1 MHSVLEIIRK
11 TTDFLASKG
20 VDNARFNSEVIIG
33 HALGLKRMQLYMQF
47 ERFLTEPEL
56 EKVRP
61 LVRRRSLREP
71 LAYVVGDTDF
81 FGLKIRCDRR
91 ALIPRPETEELVEHV
106 LSQVADK
113 AAPLC
118 ILDLGTGT
126 GCIALALATALPN
139 ATVHAVDASADALAL
154 AAENAA
160 SLALAARVTFHNS
173 DWYAQ
178 LEAGLRFDLI
188 VSNPPYLTEQESAE
202 AMPEVRQHEPRSALV
217 APEAGTADL
226 RRIISGAA
234 TFLQPGGLLALET
247 GIAQHAALLALMQS
261 AGFADARSLQDL
273 SKRDRFLS
281 GRLAPAAVSA

>member
-56 EKVRP
+56 ERVRP

-81 FGLKIRCDRR
+81 YGLRIKCDRR

-106 LSQVADK
+106 LSQLPDK

-154 AAENAA
+154 AAENATA
-160 SLALAARVTFHNS
+160 LGLAARVHFHKS

-178 LEAGLRFDLI
+178 LDAGLRFEVI

-217 APEAGTADL
+217 APEAGMADL
-226 RRIISGAA
+226 RRIISGAGS
-234 TFLQPGGLLALET
+234 FLQPGGLLAMET
-247 GIAQHAALLALMQS
+247 GIAQHEALLAVLQS
-261 AGFADARSLQDL
+261 AGFADARSLKDL

-281 GRLAPAAVSA
+281 GHLAPASA